1 MKMKLL
7 ILLAALMAC
16 VSCQRKDLLE
26 PGHRHG
32 NRIPFIVKADM
43 DTHVPEGVFF
53 DSLYYSNTLK
63 NARTTTV
70 ISYPLDLDVPI
81 ERHTLDSLSG
91 EIWLLPGKYNLLVY
105 TSDFYE
111 LDGVFY
117 KNTEDPYKT
126 EAHTNQVE
134 TTKNNTKPNVKSY
147 DISEPDPLYAKLM
160 EYVQIKEKRDT
171 TLTTTLEPLSY
182 RYWYEVEVDGLDYI
196 TQAYLK
202 IEGMYTNVYLADGSH
217 NNNEYASQVTN
228 ATIHKEE
235 NRIKGE
241 FYSFGPHQGEDVK
254 NSMILTFVNGRTIS
268 VKLDDISPEIKRLKK
283 GGEIIIK
290 QKIVINVG
298 DDGSGFQPTIKDWEE
313 DEITIPL

>member
-1 MKMKLL
+1 MRMKLFIMFA
-7 ILLAALMAC
+7 ILMVC
-16 VSCQRKDLLE
+16 VSCQRKELLE

-32 NRIPFIVKADM
+32 NRIPFMVKADIDM
-43 DTHVPEGVFF
+43 RVPEEVYF
-53 DSLYYSNTLK
+53 DSLYYSNVLK
-63 NARTTTV
+63 TARTATV
-70 ISYPLDLDVPI
+70 VSYPLNLDVPI

-91 EIWLLPGKYNLLVY
+91 EIWLLPGRYNLLIY
-105 TSDFYE
+105 TSDFNE

-117 KNTEDPYKT
+117 RNTDDPYKA
-126 EAHTNQVE
+126 EGYTNQVE
-134 TTKNNTKPNVKSY
+134 TTKDNATVKSY
-147 DISEPDPLYAKLM
+147 DITEPDPLYGRLM
-160 EYVQIKEKRDT
+160 ENVVIMEDVDT
-171 TLTTTLEPLSY
+171 TITTTVDPLSY

-202 IEGMYTNVYLADGSH
+202 IEGMYTSVYLANGTH
-217 NNNEYASQVTN
+217 NQNEYASQITN

-235 NRIKGE
+235 NKIKGE
-241 FYSFGPHQGEDVK
+241 FYSFGPHQSQEVK
-254 NSMILTFVNGRTIS
+254 NSMMLTFVNGRTIN
-268 VKLDDISPEIKRLKK
+268 VKLDDISPEIKRLTK